1 MTELLINLDVPDLE
15 QAITFYEQAAGLRLR
30 RYLFDGSVA
39 ELEGAPVPVY
49 LLYKEPGSAPVA
61 ASGLRRDYAAHWT
74 PLHLDLVVADLDSA
88 LARALAAGARLE
100 RGPTDEA
107 WGRLA
112 GLRDP
117 FGHGL
122 CLLQWRGRGYD
133 EVAD

>member
-1 MTELLINLDVPDLE
+1 MTELLINLDVPDL
-15 QAITFYEQAAGLRLR
+15 QRALTFYQQVAGLCLR

-39 ELEGAPVPVY
+39 ELEGAAVPIY
-49 LLYKEPGSAPVA
+49 LLHKTPGSQPVT
-61 ASGLRRDYAAHWT
+61 GQTQRRDYAPHWT
-74 PLHLDLVVADLDSA
+74 PLYLDLLVDDLDAA
-88 LARALAAGARLE
+88 LARALTAGATLE
-100 RGPTDEA
+100 RGPTDEP

>member
-1 MTELLINLDVPDLE
+1 M
-15 QAITFYEQAAGLRLR
+15 AAWPSWRAR
-30 RYLFDGSVA
+30 RCRSICCTRSPADRA
-39 ELEGAPVPVY
+39 
-49 LLYKEPGSAPVA
+49 
-61 ASGLRRDYAAHWT
+61 LRRDYAAHWT

>member
-15 QAITFYEQAAGLRLR
+15 QAVAFYEQAAGLHLL
-30 RYLFDGSVA
+30 RYLFADSVA
-39 ELEGAPVPVY
+39 ELEGAAVPVY
-49 LLYKEPGSAPVA
+49 LLHKAPGSDPLTGSAQ
-61 ASGLRRDYAAHWT
+61 RRDYAPHWT
-74 PLHLDLVVADLDSA
+74 PVHLDLVVADLDSA

>member
-15 QAITFYEQAAGLRLR
+15 QAVTFYEQA
-30 RYLFDGSVA
+30 
-39 ELEGAPVPVY
+39 
-49 LLYKEPGSAPVA
+49 
-61 ASGLRRDYAAHWT
+61 T
-74 PLHLDLVVADLDSA
+74 
-88 LARALAAGARLE
+88 
-100 RGPTDEA
+100 
-107 WGRLA
+107 